1 MNLNNSWVV
10 ITGASRGI
18 GVAIAEEFAR
28 KNANL
33 ILIARSTDGLKRT
46 CEQVENLGGKVDAIP
61 FDLGRIEAI
70 EGLVEKIYK
79 LAPHVDV
86 LVNNAGLEKYCFFT
100 KYQREDITS
109 ILSVNLIAPMEL
121 TRLLLPGMLERKKG
135 HIINISSP
143 DARAPEIYNSIY
155 DASKG
160 GIESWT
166 DALRQEL
173 HKTGV
178 KVSSV
183 SPGAVSDTGMI
194 FNMGVKYPAVIGSCT
209 SSNVADKVVK
219 CTFKYKRRVIVSSIP
234 FKPFMVVNVLFPQL
248 FDATARLIGL
258 TITNTEKVKWR
269 MKADQGKVIR
279 HEQVSL

>member
-1 MNLNNSWVV
+1 MDLNNSWVV
-10 ITGASRGI
+10 ITGASRGV
-18 GVAIAEEFAR
+18 GVAIAEEFATQ
-28 KNANL
+28 NANL
-33 ILIARSTDGLKRT
+33 VLIARSADGLKKT
-46 CEQVENLGGKVDAIP
+46 CGQVENLGGKVHAIP
-61 FDLGRIEAI
+61 FDLAKTSEIEDLA
-70 EGLVEKIYK
+70 EKIYK

-86 LVNNAGLEKYCFFT
+86 LVNNAGLEKYCYFE

-121 TRLLLPGMLERKKG
+121 TRLLLPGMLNRKKG

-143 DARAPEIYNSIY
+143 DGRTPEIYNSIY

-160 GIESWT
+160 GIDSWT

-194 FNMGVKYPAVIGSCT
+194 YNMGVKYPAIIGSCT
-209 SSNVADKVVK
+209 SKNVADAVVK
-219 CTFKYKRRVIVSSIP
+219 CTLKYKTRVIVNSMPLTP
-234 FKPFMVVNVLFPQL
+234 FILINALFPRL
-248 FDATARLIGL
+248 FDAMARLLGL
-258 TITNTEKVKWR
+258 TRTNIEKVKRR
-269 MKADQGKVIR
+269 MKADQGK
-279 HEQVSL
+279 

>member
-10 ITGASRGI
+10 ITGASRGV
-18 GVAIAEEFAR
+18 GVTIAEEFAQH
-28 KNANL
+28 NANL
-33 ILIARSTDGLKRT
+33 ILIARSEDGLKKT
-46 CEQVENLGGKVDAIP
+46 CERVENLGGTVHTIP
-61 FDLGRIEAI
+61 FDLSKTAEIEDLA
-70 EGLVEKIYK
+70 EKIYK

-121 TRLLLPGMLERKKG
+121 TRLLLPGMLNRKKG
-135 HIINISSP
+135 HIINMSSP
-143 DARAPEIYNSIY
+143 DGRTPEIYNSIY

-160 GIESWT
+160 GLDAWT

-183 SPGAVSDTGMI
+183 ILGAVRDTGMI
-194 FNMGVKYPAVIGSCT
+194 YNMGVKYPAIIGSCT
-209 SSNVADKVVK
+209 SKNVAETVVK
-219 CTFKYKRRVIVSSIP
+219 CTLKYKRRVIVSSLP
-234 FKPFMVVNVLFPQL
+234 FKPFMVINILFPRL
-248 FDATARLIGL
+248 FDATARVIGL
-258 TITNTEKVKWR
+258 RKTNTEKVKRR
-269 MKADQGKVIR
+269 MKADQGK
-279 HEQVSL
+279 